1 MKSNPFCSPARART
15 LATVLAAAGLLSAC
29 GGGGDKG
36 GGNTPTEP
44 PWTRGTLLSS
54 ARTMQFTAATL
65 KARLNGSSVRDQALL
80 LMTGDPVCGV
90 DVAAIQYTT
99 VGGLAEQTAGS
110 GAVMTPTGNDARC
123 TGARPIVLYAHGTN
137 PAKAY
142 NLASMATTSNDAY
155 AEALMIA
162 AFFAAQGY
170 IVVAPNYVGYDT
182 SPLAYPPFLVADQQ
196 SKDMIDALTAA
207 RKALPAL
214 ATLVTAS
221 AKLFITGYSQGGHVA
236 MATHRA
242 LQQLG
247 NAVTASAPM
256 SGPYA
261 LAAQAD
267 EPFNG
272 RVGIGATLFGPLITT
287 AYQKVYKNVY
297 TAPTDLFE
305 ARYASGIEALL
316 PGADAATLA
325 SSGKLPS
332 NALFSGSPPQA
343 PGNPSLQALLNA
355 ATPPK
360 GTARDKVYALGFGA
374 GNLFTNSYRL
384 AYFQDAQ
391 ANPDG
396 ATATAAN
403 SAGNLLPAASP
414 QHPLRQ
420 DAKLN
425 DLRGWTPTS
434 PVLLCGGNE
443 DSTVS
448 YTVNTQTIAKLWASL
463 PAGLLTVVDVDS
475 RPVSNDPYQAEKLG
489 FSVVKNAIILD
500 AQLSGRDADID
511 VANNYHAGVAP
522 FCMSAARTFFQK
534 Y

>member
-1 MKSNPFCSPARART
+1 MKPNPRFVPTKNLTAG
-15 LATVLAAAGLLSAC
+15 LATALLLAAC

-44 PWTRGTLLSS
+44 PWARGTLLSS

-65 KARLNGSSVRDQALL
+65 KDRLNGSSVRDQALL

-99 VGGLAEQTAGS
+99 VGGLSEQTNGS
-110 GAVMTPTGNDARC
+110 AAVMVPTGTDSRC
-123 TGARPIVLYAHGTN
+123 TGARAVVLYAHGTN
-137 PAKAY
+137 PAKTY

-155 AEALMIA
+155 GEALMLA
-162 AFFAAQGY
+162 AFYAAQGF
-170 IVVAPNYVGYDT
+170 IVVAPNYVGYDVST
-182 SPLAYPPFLVADQQ
+182 LGYHPFLVADQQ

-207 RKALPAL
+207 KKALPAL
-214 ATLVTAS
+214 ATPATAS

-242 LQQLG
+242 MQQLG
-247 NAVTASAPM
+247 TVVTASAPM

-261 LAAQAD
+261 LAAQTD
-267 EPFNG
+267 EPFLG
-272 RVGIGATLFGPLITT
+272 RVGIGATLFGPLIGV
-287 AYQKVYKNVY
+287 AYQKVYKNIY
-297 TAPTDLFE
+297 TTPTDLFE
-305 ARYASGIEALL
+305 SRYASGIETLL
-316 PGADAATLA
+316 PGANAAGLA
-325 SSGKLPS
+325 SAGKLPS
-332 NALFSGSPPQA
+332 NALFSSTPPQV
-343 PGNPSLQALLNA
+343 PGNASLQALLNA
-355 ATPPK
+355 STPPK
-360 GTARDKVYALGFGA
+360 GTARDKVFALGFGSA
-374 GNLFTNSYRL
+374 NLFTNSYRL
-384 AYFQDAQ
+384 AYVQDAA

-396 ATATAAN
+396 ATSNTNALQP
-403 SAGNLLPAASP
+403 AGAP
-414 QHPLRQ
+414 QHPLRA

-425 DLRGWTPTS
+425 DLRGWTPTN

-448 YTVNTQTIAKLWASL
+448 YTVNTLVMAQLWAGL
-463 PAGLLTVVDVDS
+463 PAGMLTVVDVDS
-475 RPVSNDPYQAEKLG
+475 RISGLSDPYRAEKLG
-489 FSVVKNAIILD
+489 FAVVKNAIIAD
-500 AQLSGRDADID
+500 AQLSGHDPDID